1 MGCSSSAPEVD
12 EPRAAS
18 SKAAGQNETP
28 GSATAD
34 ATAEVAA
41 LKTENARLETKNAAL
56 TAVLAARGTVH
67 SEDVQIALAGGAGI
81 TESEA
86 LQAPSRLGEVR
97 AELPARPMDPAG
109 PLAPGLTASSAA
121 ALEPTEPPQP
131 AAAVASEWGVAGW
144 LDSEGA
150 TQVLAAAM
158 LGESFRGGDELEAMR
173 ALGSSATLED
183 DLLARLTAA
192 VRPLVARLAP
202 LLLAL
207 ATVREATSGEMQTK
221 FSQEMRAHSLS
232 TVGIVPQSTT
242 LASWG
247 GPGCA
252 PHSVRAAKLLG
263 PQREGRLR
271 YGREVWP
278 HSPSSPHSSSSRWT
292 APVQR
297 VERFLWRP
305 RVPGGHTQS
314 QGEGAYGQGALGA
327 ERLETRVHH
336 EQLRHLHDLGD
347 RVGLGGA
354 AGCKCP
360 VLGASA
366 PYTLASS
373 GAGLPDALGGCTAQA
388 AVWAVRPD

>member
-67 SEDVQIALAGGAGI
+67 SEDVQVALAGGAGI

-131 AAAVASEWGVAGW
+131 AAVASEWGVVGW

-232 TVGIVPQSTT
+232 NVGIVTQFTA

-252 PHSVRAAKLLG
+252 PHSVRAAKPLG
-263 PQREGRLR
+263 PQRE
-271 YGREVWP
+271 
-278 HSPSSPHSSSSRWT
+278 
-292 APVQR
+292 A
-297 VERFLWRP
+297 
-305 RVPGGHTQS
+305 
-314 QGEGAYGQGALGA
+314 
-327 ERLETRVHH
+327 
-336 EQLRHLHDLGD
+336 
-347 RVGLGGA
+347 
-354 AGCKCP
+354 
-360 VLGASA
+360 
-366 PYTLASS
+366 
-373 GAGLPDALGGCTAQA
+373 
-388 AVWAVRPD
+388 AVRP